1 MTLALGRS
9 SYVSSDR
16 IRMVRCMANVVG
28 ERFQITIDKTVR
40 RELGIKPG
48 DLAVEHVEDGR
59 LVVEFVPKPQR
70 ESLFGLFGRAEG
82 KSAADWQAVPGA
94 TNTWRSIGFACAMPL
109 TM

>member
-1 MTLALGRS
+1 
-9 SYVSSDR
+9 
-16 IRMVRCMANVVG
+16 MANVVG

-70 ESLFGLFGRAEG
+70 ESLFGIFGRPEG
-82 KSAADWQAVPGA
+82 KSAADWQALREEA
-94 TNTWRSIGFACAMPL
+94 WTWRQRELDARLRGDPAPDED
-109 TM
+109 T